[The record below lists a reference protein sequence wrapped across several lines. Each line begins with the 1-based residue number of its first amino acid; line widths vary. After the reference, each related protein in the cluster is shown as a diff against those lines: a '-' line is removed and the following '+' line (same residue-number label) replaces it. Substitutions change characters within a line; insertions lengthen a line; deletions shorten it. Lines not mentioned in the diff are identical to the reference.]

1 MSKILLFRNI
11 IIILICFFV
20 IFISKN
26 YDNYANLLPTFCAT
40 AIIIFSILD
49 FAQNKK
55 SFKFIKKNKINIKTL
70 KPYLVIFLSIVYVY
84 LIVTLGFFV
93 STILYFIFT
102 SIFLGVRNYKSIF
115 ITLIIIIPL
124 MYGFFVI
131 FLQTSLPKGFLI

>member
-11 IIILICFFV
+11 FIILICFFV

>member
-1 MSKILLFRNI
+1 MSKILLLRSI
-11 IIILICFFV
+11 VIILVCFF
-20 IFISKN
+20 IILISKN
-26 YDNYANLLPTFCAT
+26 YSNHANLLPTFCAT
-40 AIIIFSILD
+40 VIIIFSILD
-49 FAQNKK
+49 FVQNKK

-70 KPYLVIFLSIVYVY
+70 KPYLVILLSIVYVY

>member
-11 IIILICFFV
+11 FIILICFFV

-49 FAQNKK
+49 FIQNKNTYR
-55 SFKFIKKNKINIKTL
+55 FIKKNKINIKTL